1 MSSVLA
7 RTLFETVRVRD
18 GVAPLW
24 PLHLERLRRSAQALD
39 IPLPDITRPE
49 GGEDRVLRFECHDG
63 GLYVTEREV
72 GGTAPLALVTAPMPH
87 QGYPHKVAARAW
99 LDSARLLARARSA
112 DDMLFFDADGW
123 LVEASIWAI
132 GWWDRDT
139 LSSRRGRS
147 GGSPAWP
154 APGLGKSSAGGWPR
168 GGCGA
173 RRSAGRPSWRATRRA
188 GWWRWPPWTPTPCGP
203 ISGPWRSPSASGI
216 GRTLDPEGSGGH
228 FLRPRSWCL

>member
-139 LSSRRGRS
+139 LVFPPLALGGLPSVARARLGEIVRGRLAE
-147 GGSPAWP
+147 GR
-154 APGLGKSSAGGWPR
+154 L
-168 GGCGA
+168 
-173 RRSAGRPSWRATRRA
+173 RREE
-188 GWWRWPPWTPTPCGP
+188 
-203 ISGPWRSPSASGI
+203 ISGKALLACNAARGVVAVAALDADAVRANQ
-216 GRTLDPEGSGGH
+216 RTVAIAKRFWD
-228 FLRPRSWCL
+228 RPDA

>member
-7 RTLFETVRVRD
+7 RTLLETVRIRD

-24 PLHLERLRRSAQALD
+24 PLHVERLARSAAALD
-39 IPLPDITRPE
+39 VTLPALTRPA
-49 GGEDRVLRFECHDG
+49 GGEDRVLRIEASAG
-63 GLYVTEREV
+63 GLHVGEREV

-112 DDMLFFDADGW
+112 DDMLFFDAEGW

-139 LSSRRGRS
+139 LVFPPLALGGLPSVARARLGEMVRGRLAEGRLRREEV
-147 GGSPAWP
+147 GGKALL
-154 APGLGKSSAGGWPR
+154 ACNAAR
-168 GGCGA
+168 GVVA
-173 RRSAGRPSWRATRRA
+173 VAALDDDAVRANQRTVAIAKRFWDRPDA
-188 GWWRWPPWTPTPCGP
+188 
-203 ISGPWRSPSASGI
+203 
-216 GRTLDPEGSGGH
+216 
-228 FLRPRSWCL
+228 